1 MKKFMIS
8 GLSILSLFLV
18 AGSKVALSAD
28 KPAAAPAA
36 PAAAAPA
43 QDFDVQKAIAAGDHK
58 GLAAFYKAQAQAYRD
73 KAAKHEHMHAD
84 YKKSHVHYKGMENS
98 LAAHCA
104 ILKERALE
112 TAKQYD
118 ALAAEE
124 EKLAAQGK

>member
-36 PAAAAPA
+36 AASA

-73 KAAKHEHMHAD
+73 KAAKHENMHAD

>member
-28 KPAAAPAA
+28 KPAAA

>member
-1 MKKFMIS
+1 MKKFLIS
-8 GLSILSLFLV
+8 GLSIFSLFLV
-18 AGSKVALSAD
+18 AGSKVAFSAD
-28 KPAAAPAA
+28 KPAAATSTAPAA
-36 PAAAAPA
+36 PQEP
-43 QDFDVQKAIAAGDHK
+43 FDVQKAIAAGDHK
-58 GLAAFYKAQAQAYRD
+58 GLAAYYKAQAQAYRD

-118 ALAAEE
+118 ALAADE